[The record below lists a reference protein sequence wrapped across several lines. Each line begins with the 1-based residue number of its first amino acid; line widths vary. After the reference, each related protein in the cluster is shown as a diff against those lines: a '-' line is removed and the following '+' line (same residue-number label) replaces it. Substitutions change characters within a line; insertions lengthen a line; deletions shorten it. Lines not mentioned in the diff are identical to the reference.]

1 MRKKFPCCQI
11 CGEKNKLHVHHIFPR
26 HLYPQFSLNVN
37 NLIVLCDKCHTKI
50 HIHTIWGEEWMKENN
65 KEQYDWVMKMMK
77 LVDQ

>member
-1 MRKKFPCCQI
+1 M
-11 CGEKNKLHVHHIFPR
+11 
-26 HLYPQFSLNVN
+26 
-37 NLIVLCDKCHTKI
+37 VLCDKCHTKI